1 MGDRQEVRHPDR
13 EAEIAR
19 LERLAHWMDDR
30 FTIPGTNIRYGFD
43 ALIGLIPGVGDTGAA
58 LFSAY
63 MIARARALGVP
74 RRHLWRMSANVLVDL
89 IVGSIPLV
97 GDLFDVG
104 FKANRRNVEIL
115 RRHAP

>member
-1 MGDRQEVRHPDR
+1 MRHPDR

-19 LERLAHWMDDR
+19 LEQLAHWMDER
-30 FTIPGTNIRYGFD
+30 FAIPGTDIRFGLD
-43 ALIGLIPGVGDTGAA
+43 SVIGLIPGVGDTGAA

-63 MIARARALGVP
+63 IVTRAHALGVP
-74 RRHLWRMSANVLVDL
+74 KRHLWRMVGNVLIDL
-89 IVGSIPLV
+89 AVGSIPLL

-115 RRHAP
+115 RRHAR